1 MQPTKQQN
9 WVFQING
16 DKQPLDMIHPG
27 RCRELQNRGKLA
39 SFRRFPYVVIQQKNI
54 ESLQTKEYIL
64 KIDPGSQW
72 TGFAIQCGNDI
83 LFRAELNHRG
93 ESIKLDLVKRAG
105 FRRGRR
111 SRNLRYRKKRFNRA
125 KPEGWLAP
133 SIRHR
138 VLTVETWIKRFM
150 RYCPIAC
157 IEIEQVRFDLQ
168 KLPNPEID
176 GVEYQQGELQGY
188 EVREYLLQKWGRK
201 CAYCGTENVSLEVE
215 HIQPKSKGGSNR
227 IGNLTLACHAC
238 NIKKGNLDVRDFLA
252 KSPDIL
258 QQVLENA
265 TKPLKDAAAVNSTRS
280 AIVKMAKSICENV
293 KCYCGART
301 KMNRSRQGL
310 EKTHSLD
317 AACVGESG
325 ASIRVLTDRPLLIT
339 CKGHGSRQSIRVNAS
354 GFPAVK
360 NAKTV
365 FTHIAAGDVV
375 RFTIGKDRK
384 KAKAGT
390 YTARVKTPTPKGFE
404 VLIDGARITLSTM
417 SNVVFIHRSDGYGYE
432 L

>member
-16 DKQPLDMIHPG
+16 DKRPLDMIHPG

-39 SFRRFPYVVIQQKNI
+39 SFRRFPYVVIQQQTI

-72 TGFAIQCGNDI
+72 TGFAIQCGDNI

-93 ESIKLDLVKRAG
+93 ESIKFDLVKRAG

-111 SRNLRYRKKRFNRA
+111 SRNLRYRKKRLNRA

-138 VLTVETWIKRFM
+138 VLTVETWIKRLM
-150 RYCPIAC
+150 RYCPITC
-157 IEIEQVRFDLQ
+157 IELEQVRFDIQ
-168 KLPNPEID
+168 KLANPEID

-201 CAYCGTENVSLEVE
+201 CAYCGVESVPLEVE
-215 HIQPKSKGGSNR
+215 HIKPKSKGGSNR

-258 QQVLENA
+258 KQVLENA
-265 TKPLKDAAAVNSTRS
+265 TKSLKRCGCGQFNQIRN
-280 AIVKMAKSICENV
+280 CEN
-293 KCYCGART
+293 G
-301 KMNRSRQGL
+301 
-310 EKTHSLD
+310 
-317 AACVGESG
+317 
-325 ASIRVLTDRPLLIT
+325 
-339 CKGHGSRQSIRVNAS
+339 
-354 GFPAVK
+354 
-360 NAKTV
+360 
-365 FTHIAAGDVV
+365 
-375 RFTIGKDRK
+375 
-384 KAKAGT
+384 
-390 YTARVKTPTPKGFE
+390 
-404 VLIDGARITLSTM
+404 
-417 SNVVFIHRSDGYGYE
+417 
-432 L
+432 